1 MELNLP
7 LIVIGLLCLAVGI
20 GLVVARSRIA
30 RANAS
35 VLRGTL
41 GKLGGRVASGSPAK
55 SIAGAGS
62 IGILMGVVAIIGGF
76 FGH

>member
-1 MELNLP
+1 MKLNLP
-7 LIVIGLLCLAVGI
+7 LLVIGLLCLAAGI

-35 VLRGTL
+35 ALRGTL
-41 GKLGGRVASGSPAK
+41 GKLGDQVVSGSTAK
-55 SIAGAGS
+55 SIAGAGA